1 MAVPPLDRD
10 GDEFTTTVR
19 QLPEGAWELY
29 VVGADGELEPVL
41 AGLRDTRALLDAG
54 PPTTGEVRILAP
66 YRSTTGRFGI
76 RAWHRPVHAEV
87 GDLHIGGSSIQIT
100 VRFVGRTQA
109 VPLLELR
116 QRGTDV
122 VHTAPVEIL
131 GDNRLRFSVP
141 VDALAG
147 DHSAAADTWDLWLC
161 GDPPVRLA
169 RLLDDVVDKGTAYVF
184 PELTAGSGHQV
195 RPTYTADNG
204 LSLVVNDPSQ

>member
-1 MAVPPLDRD
+1 
-10 GDEFTTTVR
+10 
-19 QLPEGAWELY
+19 
-29 VVGADGELEPVL
+29 
-41 AGLRDTRALLDAG
+41 
-54 PPTTGEVRILAP
+54 
-66 YRSTTGRFGI
+66 
-76 RAWHRPVHAEV
+76 
-87 GDLHIGGSSIQIT
+87 
-100 VRFVGRTQA
+100 
-109 VPLLELR
+109 LELR

-147 DHSAAADTWDLWLC
+147 DHSAAADTWDLWLR